1 MDRLELIRINRRQ
14 ILAISRRYGAK
25 NISIFGSVARDESRL
40 DSDIDFLV
48 ELEQGRSL
56 FDLGGLSFELQEL
69 LEVPVDVVTLK
80 CLKPRMRDQ
89 VLLEAKPLGEDYWNS
104 QYYYS
109 RLF

>member
-89 VLLEAKPLGEDYWNS
+89 VLLEAKPL
-104 QYYYS
+104 
-109 RLF
+109 